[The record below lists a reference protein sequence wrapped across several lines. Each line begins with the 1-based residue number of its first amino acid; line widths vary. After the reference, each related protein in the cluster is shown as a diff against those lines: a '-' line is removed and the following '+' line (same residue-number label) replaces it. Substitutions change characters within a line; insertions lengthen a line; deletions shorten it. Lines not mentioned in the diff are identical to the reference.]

1 MSEFKAPK
9 TLVKSHNALK
19 RRYLPNTYQVT
30 PKPAIMF
37 HRMRAAHSAASSSL
51 QSFGFF
57 DREAFLDG
65 FVLRARKELPER
77 IFEAV
82 EDHRR
87 ENAELVAFLDEL
99 KAVSLYGPNGQ
110 KPLQTGEGATRKL
123 RKRGKTA
130 ETIEAVP
137 PPSPGVPTVSDDA
150 ISLDEEIRLLRNQL
164 ARKLQLQ
171 NAQLKRMLERFER

>member
-1 MSEFKAPK
+1 MPAVDDVGTNLERLLGAWRRADNQTIGAPPSRAFNLGPVRGPDTEAVSADPDNSEETASGVHGTADIESARP
-9 TLVKSHNALK
+9 VEAADPALSDD
-19 RRYLPNTYQVT
+19 
-30 PKPAIMF
+30 AD
-37 HRMRAAHSAASSSL
+37 SAA
-51 QSFGFF
+51 
-57 DREAFLDG
+57 
-65 FVLRARKELPER
+65 RAT
-77 IFEAV
+77 
-82 EDHRR
+82 
-87 ENAELVAFLDEL
+87 
-99 KAVSLYGPNGQ
+99 Q

>member
-1 MSEFKAPK
+1 MINITYLPGNDPFHAAFRMFVLFPDDNAPSCQHETARILDFYVCFPVLISEFKAPK

-65 FVLRARKELPER
+65 FVLRTKKELPER

-82 EDHRR
+82 EVYRR

-99 KAVSLYGPNGQ
+99 KAVSLYGPNG
-110 KPLQTGEGATRKL
+110 LRARSKL
-123 RKRGKTA
+123 EEYRY
-130 ETIEAVP
+130 
-137 PPSPGVPTVSDDA
+137 DDV
-150 ISLDEEIRLLRNQL
+150 
-164 ARKLQLQ
+164 
-171 NAQLKRMLERFER
+171 